1 MKSSIVFM
9 YSFIAPLRFCGQ
21 NKIIVPILI
30 RVPSSTLHSGAQ
42 QEEDPEGDGA
52 RHADP
57 PRRVHPGAG
66 AAAAQDPA
74 EAAHGPD
81 PTAAPD
87 RAGEPDRVQQP
98 AGTRAPPQ
106 ACAGAPAAA
115 QEPQGEW
122 APAPVQLQ
130 PEHRASSRVWSERPW
145 IQMLGRWH
153 CLGNLTAMF
162 AWIIGNFYMELQ

>member
-1 MKSSIVFM
+1 MKSRINEVVFM
-9 YSFIAPLRFCGQ
+9 YSFIAPLRCSGQ
-21 NKIIVPILI
+21 NKVIVPTLI
-30 RVPSSTLHSGAQ
+30 SVPSSPIPSGAQ

-81 PTAAPD
+81 PAAAPD

-106 ACAGAPAAA
+106 ARAGAPAAA
-115 QEPQGEW
+115 QEPQGER
-122 APAPVQLQ
+122 APAPVRRQ
-130 PEHRASSRVWSERPW
+130 PEHRASSRVRS
-145 IQMLGRWH
+145 
-153 CLGNLTAMF
+153 
-162 AWIIGNFYMELQ
+162 